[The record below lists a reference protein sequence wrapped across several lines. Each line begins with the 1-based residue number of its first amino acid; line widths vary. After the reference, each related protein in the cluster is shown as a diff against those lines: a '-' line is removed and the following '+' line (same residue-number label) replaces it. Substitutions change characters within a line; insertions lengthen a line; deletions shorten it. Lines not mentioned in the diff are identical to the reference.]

1 MCEFSLVIVICKQL
15 RIGAYEPDC
24 LFIAKWLVFRYC
36 GRLYCRRCVKSECFV
51 YLVSGVQ
58 MNTFFKPALSLLLE
72 LNLGDTG
79 IERRLHPLITF
90 LTRHRAAL
98 RKYIYPECFA
108 TLMNYLWS
116 YILQDLEEEAIKL
129 RDSKKPVTS
138 KAQMLLQALSH
149 LMEFVHDK
157 GGGVPLH
164 ILTPTCEYLLA
175 LLDVMTRSTDQLIT
189 IFNKLSAP
197 KFAMSRLDLSRTP
210 VQLDPGVI
218 HTLHS
223 QLHTF
228 KKCFSGKEFVEQLL
242 KLGRETEATRQNS
255 SEPTTPSPQIAF
267 QQRSPRTGNRHIYNS
282 PTTSGASPRI
292 FYTVHYAKEVGQ
304 FLLSE
309 LILLPLPTLRQRSS
323 DYDSEDEEDE
333 EGEEEVREG
342 DSRQHESSSIQTHE
356 RVVRRVSVE
365 GGGRGDGVNHPKT
378 IPSST
383 ENSPRLQPSSRS
395 TRAPFDYR
403 IDTHNGSNPA
413 SRLAAVFTYSP
424 QSLYKFADVE
434 DFESR
439 ALYHSQILSA
449 SAHPQAADGMEE
461 TTAFEKARM
470 GLLFLVYDLLQQR
483 TRREKRVKQFLQ
495 MPGALTVADRRKRQ
509 FVDCNLIFK
518 M

>member
-1 MCEFSLVIVICKQL
+1 MKIPLCHTHHEHLTS
-15 RIGAYEPDC
+15 C
-24 LFIAKWLVFRYC
+24 LFL
-36 GRLYCRRCVKSECFV
+36 
-51 YLVSGVQ
+51 
-58 MNTFFKPALSLLLE
+58 
-72 LNLGDTG
+72 
-79 IERRLHPLITF
+79 
-90 LTRHRAAL
+90 
-98 RKYIYPECFA
+98 
-108 TLMNYLWS
+108 
-116 YILQDLEEEAIKL
+116 YIL
-129 RDSKKPVTS
+129 
-138 KAQMLLQALSH
+138 LQK
-149 LMEFVHDK
+149 FV
-157 GGGVPLH
+157 
-164 ILTPTCEYLLA
+164 
-175 LLDVMTRSTDQLIT
+175 
-189 IFNKLSAP
+189 
-197 KFAMSRLDLSRTP
+197 MSRLDLTRTP
-210 VQLDPGVI
+210 VQLDSAVI

-242 KLGRETEATRQNS
+242 KLGREAEATRQGS

-309 LILLPLPTLRQRSS
+309 QILLPLPTLRQRSS

-333 EGEEEVREG
+333 EEEKEREG
-342 DSRQHESSSIQTHE
+342 GSQQHESSSIQAHE

-365 GGGRGDGVNHPKT
+365 GGGGRGDGVNHSKT

-383 ENSPRLQPSSRS
+383 ENSPRLQPSSKS
-395 TRAPFDYR
+395 TRAPFDCR
-403 IDTHNGSNPA
+403 TGVQDRSNSA
-413 SRLAAVFTYSP
+413 SRLAAEFTYSP

-449 SAHPQAADGMEE
+449 SAHPQAVDGLEE

-495 MPGALTVADRRKRQ
+495 MPRAVTVADRRKRQ